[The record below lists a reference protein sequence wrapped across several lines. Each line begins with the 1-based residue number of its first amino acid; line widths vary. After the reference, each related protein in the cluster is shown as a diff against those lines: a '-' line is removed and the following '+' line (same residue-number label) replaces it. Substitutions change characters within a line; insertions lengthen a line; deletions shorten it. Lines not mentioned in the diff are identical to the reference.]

1 MEIHAATP
9 PARRRAPG
17 RRALKRQRI
26 LCRMREGWAF
36 EEIARAER
44 VTVERVRKIVAGI
57 LAKREIDDA
66 SDHAR
71 IQLARLETALQSAG
85 EAVANGDIKAIGP
98 YLRVLERLDRYRGL
112 AAVRQMEGNEM
123 HERLLAKINHAAD
136 VADEEE
142 FEKRRAERLAE
153 ALADSSIGE
162 EDGYQSDEA
171 RDFLENNVTSL

>member
-1 MEIHAATP
+1 MEMAVTTP

-36 EEIARAER
+36 EEIARAEK

-71 IQLARLETALQSAG
+71 IQLARLEAALQAAG
-85 EAVANGDIKAIGP
+85 QAVANGDIKAIGP

-112 AAVRQMEGNEM
+112 AAVRQMEGNEAR
-123 HERLLAKINHAAD
+123 EKLLAKLNHMAS
-136 VADEEE
+136 VADEEN
-142 FEKRRAERLAE
+142 FEKRRAARLAE

-162 EDGYQSDEA
+162 ADGYQSDEA
-171 RDFLENNVTSL
+171 RVFLENNGASL